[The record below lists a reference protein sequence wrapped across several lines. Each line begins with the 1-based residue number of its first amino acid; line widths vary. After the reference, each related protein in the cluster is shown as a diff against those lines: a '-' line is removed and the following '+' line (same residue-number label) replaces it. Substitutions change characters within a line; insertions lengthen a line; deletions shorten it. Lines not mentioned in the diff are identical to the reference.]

1 MAEESKLTIDV
12 SQVLAALD
20 RVDQQIASLKD
31 DLGSINTATKEAFS
45 SKPVDEYAKS
55 AGAGASEL
63 DTVKRKLSD
72 IDKQSGK
79 IAGRKLFGADV
90 LRDIQVA
97 GKSIGEWENNLKD
110 VAGKLSTAESG
121 TKKLTL
127 AQRALNFIIKA
138 SPIAFLIGLV
148 ASVIAYF
155 TKFESGTR
163 KVSQVLAGL
172 NAAVDVVIGRFLKFG
187 SAVLNIVSGEFEQG
201 FNDLKDSVTGIGD
214 ELVSAATA
222 AAALEK
228 RMQELVD
235 LNRTQGVQNA
245 RLKGDLEDQ
254 LRISGDQAKS
264 YRDRIAA
271 AKEAARIEKQLADS
285 AVDSALEALNIA
297 QKQFELNT
305 ENADNKNALA
315 EADIA
320 FTNALN
326 DRKSALANSEA
337 RILDLRKQAS
347 EAGAEYDKKRKE
359 QIDQEIKD
367 LERIAAAIEKLRAA
381 TAPDGLDAELA
392 ATEKKYNDLQKIAE
406 EGVKKLQEIESRRGL
421 TTDEAARLQELADLQ
436 IAIEERRVSELV
448 DVLAEYNDKEAQAR
462 EEQAR
467 RREELARKVRDGDIK
482 ALQELKAVRDS
493 EIALQEERGNQ
504 LVLIAQKSGA
514 KQEDVAK
521 LQRAFQLATQK
532 ARLESELKF
541 QQSLLDITDAGDTA
555 QVNAIRQKIGLIQ
568 EQLKTLNIDITTP
581 EFEAVKPK
589 SLLELLGFDLEDV
602 PKVEQAA
609 QQIISTLQT
618 VTAAR
623 IDAAN
628 AAVDATNR
636 QVSAAEDA
644 LDQEI
649 ALAEAGFASNVT
661 LKRQELENTK
671 QAQKQALDEQ
681 RKAARAQ
688 LIVDSSIQA
697 SNIITSTTNLIKSWS
712 TIPFGVGLA
721 VAFSQIA
728 AVIGLIT
735 SIKSKARALS
745 SQRARYG
752 AEGFIGRDGIIK
764 GRMHSQGGER
774 LEVERGEMVQV
785 LDDGTRKRV
794 HVVRR
799 ENAKQYSA
807 LLQAANDGDR
817 KELAARALEMAD
829 FDTLPT
835 SIQNRILAEHISA
848 TNPELSAYYSTGP
861 EISRKKVSKRVVN
874 EGQTNN
880 INTTIQ
886 GDNKRTN
893 EILER
898 MLAVM
903 LKQNSGEEWSQDGKV
918 RKRGGVITRYSK

>member
-55 AGAGASEL
+55 AGAGADEL

-97 GKSIGEWENNLKD
+97 GKSIGEWENSLKD
-110 VAGKLSTAESG
+110 VAGKLSTAEGG

-214 ELVSAATA
+214 ELVSAAVA
-222 AAALEK
+222 AASLEK
-228 RMQELVD
+228 RMQALSD

-467 RREELARKVRDGDIK
+467 RREELARRVREGDIK

-504 LVLIAQKSGA
+504 LVLLAQKSGA

-581 EFEAVKPK
+581 DFKNTKPK
-589 SLLELLGFDLEDV
+589 SLLEILGLD
-602 PKVEQAA
+602 PKEAEAVKDAT
-609 QQIISTLQT
+609 QQIVNSIQS

-623 IDAAN
+623 VEAAN
-628 AAVDATNR
+628 AAVNASER

-644 LDQEI
+644 LDREI
-649 ALAEAGFASNVT
+649 ALAEAGFASNVS
-661 LKRQELENTK
+661 LKRQELAAAK
-671 QAQKQALDEQ
+671 KAQQDAIKEQQKAQRSQLLLDTAL
-681 RKAARAQ
+681 
-688 LIVDSSIQA
+688 QA
-697 SNIITSTTNLIKSWS
+697 SSLITASANIFKSLS
-712 TIPFGVGLA
+712 ALPFGLGIPIAIGVIATMFG
-721 VAFSQIA
+721 AFIKAKSA
-728 AVIGLIT
+728 AF
-735 SIKSKARALS
+735 KAS
-745 SQRARYG
+745 RARYG
-752 AEGFIGRDGIIK
+752 AEGFIGRDGIVK

-835 SIQNRILAEHISA
+835 SIQNKILAEHISA
-848 TNPELSAYYSTGP
+848 TNPDLSTYYSTGP

-918 RKRGGVITRYSK
+918 RKRGGVITRYSNK